1 MHVKITS
8 GNVDTY
14 PYNVGQLRRDNPNTS
29 FPKQIPN
36 DMLESYGVM
45 PVTVA
50 DMPSINP
57 RTQKVEQEA
66 TPSLVS
72 GAWAIGWTISSKT
85 AEETEDWD
93 NSIASSNRDTRN
105 QLLSDSD
112 WTQMPDSPVI
122 NEAKAGWAIYRTSLR
137 NLTAHENW
145 PNLEDADWP
154 TKPQE

>member
-112 WTQMPDSPVI
+112 WTQLPDSALTD
-122 NEAKAGWAIYRTSLR
+122 EAKALWVTYRSALR
-137 NLTAHENW
+137 DLTAHENW

-154 TKPQE
+154 TKP